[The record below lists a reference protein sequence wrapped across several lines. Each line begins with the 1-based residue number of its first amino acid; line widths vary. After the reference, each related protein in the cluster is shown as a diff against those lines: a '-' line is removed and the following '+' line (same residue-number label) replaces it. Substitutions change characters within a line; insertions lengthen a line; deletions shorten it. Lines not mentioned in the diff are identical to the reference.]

1 MDTKSAYLVV
11 RERVADETLDGE
23 VVILDQIDGTYF
35 SVTGSGADIW
45 ELVSA
50 GVSVEDTAAALALRY
65 AVDEAVA
72 LERVAWLVGELVKD
86 ELLVAG
92 AVAKPAPPAAGPRAA
107 WVAPKLE
114 RFTDLQSLLLL
125 DPIHDV
131 DLDQAGWPRQAPKP

>member
-1 MDTKSAYLVV
+1 MDTKSAYSVV

-65 AVDEAVA
+65 EIDEAAA

-86 ELLVAG
+86 QLLAADLVVGVARAG
-92 AVAKPAPPAAGPRAA
+92 AAAGRGAYPPGSIRPAPSGSGHRSGSRSPLPRTRA
-107 WVAPKLE
+107 
-114 RFTDLQSLLLL
+114 S
-125 DPIHDV
+125 
-131 DLDQAGWPRQAPKP
+131 